1 MNLPIPCIIKH
12 HFDDGVYH
20 CAVVK
25 DGRDYV
31 HVIRMM
37 SSGMG
42 IERLPKERRAP
53 KSDRV
58 VVEEFIPLE
67 GRDVSADLQRYLDAG
82 TKFGITLSAERL
94 LKDCLNRA
102 DNKPDINLTEET
114 TMASTK
120 KSTKK
125 SVPAEGLV
133 AADLSTYKVSEKVR
147 TESGR
152 KAIDS
157 DDATAKEL
165 RGKTLDEVY
174 AIAGK
179 ELGQTQKELK
189 EKYQHLNIG
198 MQRMNLGNRI
208 RGARAKAKAEKK
220 G

>member
-1 MNLPIPCIIKH
+1 MSLPIPCVIKY

-31 HVIRMM
+31 HVVRMM

-42 IERLPKERRAP
+42 IERIPKERR
-53 KSDRV
+53 V
-58 VVEEFIPLE
+58 GNVILQEQFEVLE
-67 GRDVSADLQRYLDAG
+67 RRDVSADLQKYLAAG
-82 TKFGITLSAERL
+82 VKFGMTLTAERL
-94 LKDCLNRA
+94 LQDCLNHA
-102 DNKPDINLTEET
+102 DTKPSTNSTEEEI
-114 TMASTK
+114 TMARTK
-120 KSTKK
+120 SSKT
-125 SVPAEGLV
+125 EGLIT
-133 AADLSTYKVSEKVR
+133 ADLSTYKVSEKVR
-147 TESGR
+147 TDSGR

-174 AIAGK
+174 SIAGK

-189 EKYQHLNIG
+189 DKYQHLNVG